1 MVKALLILTLLTVS
15 LHAAQMKFCIQVAAE
30 KDLERLKSY
39 FDRVRDFPHA
49 RIEKRDGVYLLRV
62 GAEEKRENLLLMFR
76 KIKSRFRDAYIKKCE
91 INPSYV
97 VFPPAQPPRNGVK
110 EEEEDAPGHIEALDV
125 EKVILPL
132 RKEVESLRR
141 EISDLRENLPSASE
155 PLPLDKFALS
165 AGLLV
170 GGLFLFT
177 WFLLLLIYRKVN
189 SSNVENASLLN
200 DVLKL
205 IKILNLL
212 SRGNIIKM
220 ENGRLMVYDKKNDRW
235 REVD

>member
-1 MVKALLILTLLTVS
+1 MVKVLLILTLLTVT
-15 LHAAQMKFCIQVAAE
+15 LRATEMRFCIQVAAE
-30 KDLERLKSY
+30 KDLERLRSY
-39 FDRVRDFPHA
+39 FDRVRDFPQA

-62 GAEEKRENLLLMFR
+62 GAEERREDLLLMLR

-97 VFPPAQPPRNGVK
+97 VFPEVRPPQKGGERGGETGVANSRTS
-110 EEEEDAPGHIEALDV
+110 ET
-125 EKVILPL
+125 EKMTLSL
-132 RKEVESLRR
+132 EREVKALRR
-141 EISDLRENLPSASE
+141 EISELRESLPSASD

-165 AGLLV
+165 AGLLI

-177 WFLLLLIYRKVN
+177 WFLLLLVYRKVTA
-189 SSNVENASLLN
+189 SNVENANLLS

-220 ENGRLMVYDKKNDRW
+220 ENGKLMVYDRKNDRW
-235 REVD
+235 REVE

>member
-1 MVKALLILTLLTVS
+1 MVKVLLILTLLTLN

-91 INPSYV
+91 LNPSYV
-97 VFPPAQPPRNGVK
+97 VFPPAQPPRS
-110 EEEEDAPGHIEALDV
+110 EEEEAPGHIEALDV
-125 EKVILPL
+125 EEVILPL
-132 RKEVESLRR
+132 RKEVEALRR

-177 WFLLLLIYRKVN
+177 WFLLLLVYRKVN

-235 REVD
+235 REVE

>member
-1 MVKALLILTLLTVS
+1 MVKVLLILTLLTLN

-91 INPSYV
+91 LNPSYV
-97 VFPPAQPPRNGVK
+97 VFPPAQPPQN
-110 EEEEDAPGHIEALDV
+110 EEEEAPRHIEALDV
-125 EKVILPL
+125 EEVILPL
-132 RKEVESLRR
+132 RKEVEALRR

-235 REVD
+235 REVE